1 MIIVTTRSFY
11 LSIAALFFLFFNSLQ
26 TKAQVLYR
34 VFHASGTANYGSTSV
49 TVTGG
54 GATFSG
60 GCFSPVS
67 ATNVYYITETNP
79 NVNFSFNR
87 PTDHIRVSL
96 VGVVNAPDS
105 VFFTLNGQHFR
116 VKDEMVSYPSPVQ
129 ACVCKP
135 ANSLKV
141 TSTGEVQDTMYSVSS
156 SSTCAIIDIRHP
168 NIQSFSINTVHH
180 RTAHEFWFEE
190 DTTSFITQPF
200 IDTLFCPGDSL
211 YLPYTTSFDF
221 KTGNT
226 FTAQLS
232 NASGSFASPVDI
244 GKVADINNGTVP
256 CRIPENTAAG
266 SGYRIR
272 LVSSNPKDTSLDNQ
286 VNIRV
291 KASPVAFSNTTAT
304 TACTGDTLHL
314 TGSSSTSGLTWG
326 WTGPGGFTASKEDT
340 FIANTTGSHAGNYVL
355 TAALG
360 STGCSLKDTVT
371 VAMNQSPNKPT
382 ASSNNP
388 VCETKAL
395 QLTSAGATGTYTWTG
410 PGSYSSSTQNPTV
423 SSNATLAM
431 SGNYISTVTLN
442 GCVRKDTVTVNVIAK
457 PAKPTVAAPNS
468 PLCARQDLQLTASSS
483 TGGVNYFWYG
493 PAAYTATTQNP
504 VRANA
509 QLNHAGKYYAFVTSS
524 GCASDTDSVT
534 VVVNTDPIVN
544 IFPTP
549 GATICQGS
557 GAIFTAVPT
566 NGGIP
571 TYKWYINNSNTG
583 ATAVSYNS
591 PALNNGD
598 KVYCLMTSTGTCAT
612 PFTDTSNVIT
622 MNVLPPKAPTV
633 SIVADINP
641 PWNNNTIVTFTA
653 TATNASSVAG
663 LPPSYQWK
671 KNGVN
676 IGGAVSNYWAAN
688 TNSLSANDKVCVRVK
703 SNYECPVPDTVLS
716 NCISTQFT
724 GVNDVTTSSIKV
736 YPNPVTNLL
745 HIDGLA
751 TGHSVVL
758 YDVVGRKCNVTYLDG
773 SIDMSGL
780 PAGNYVLQVVDANG
794 EREYFKVTKK

>member
-1 MIIVTTRSFY
+1 MITISTLLKKSLYLQLIVAFC
-11 LSIAALFFLFFNSLQ
+11 LFINVLG
-26 TKAQVLYR
+26 AQVMR
-34 VFHASGTANYGSTSV
+34 HVTHTSGTVNYGNTAV
-49 TVTGG
+49 TVVGG
-54 GATFSG
+54 NNLGMTCYAGLPGGYRTHYSTVSFSLNK
-60 GCFSPVS
+60 P
-67 ATNVYYITETNP
+67 TN
-79 NVNFSFNR
+79 
-87 PTDHIRVSL
+87 HIRIA
-96 VGVVNAPDS
+96 NT
-105 VFFTLNGQHFR
+105 VFDYTDTIYFNINGQRYKFNNN
-116 VKDEMVSYPSPVQ
+116 ELSGS
-129 ACVCKP
+129 ANFATCVC
-135 ANSLKV
+135 
-141 TSTGEVQDTMYSVSS
+141 SS
-156 SSTCAIIDIRHP
+156 SGFIITSDGNIVNTLTTQSGCILIDIKRP
-168 NIQSFSINTVHH
+168 NIQSFSIEHGNTVGGASFVSHDVY
-180 RTAHEFWFEE
+180 FFE

-221 KTGNT
+221 RTGNS

-232 NASGSFASPVDI
+232 NSSGSFASPVDI

-256 CRIPENTAAG
+256 CRIPDNTAAG

-291 KASPVAFSNTTAT
+291 KAGPVAFSNTTTT

-340 FIANTTGSHAGNYVL
+340 FIANTTGSHAGSYVL

-371 VAMNQSPNKPT
+371 VAVNQSPNKPT

-388 VCETKAL
+388 VCETKTL

-410 PGSYSSSTQNPTV
+410 PGSYSSSTQNPMV

-431 SGNYISTVTLN
+431 SGDYINTVTLN
-442 GCVRKDTVTVNVIAK
+442 GCTRKDTVTVNVIAK

-468 PLCARQDLQLTASSS
+468 PLCASQDLQLTANSS

-493 PAAYTATTQNP
+493 PAAYNANAQNP

-534 VVVNTDPIVN
+534 VVVNTDPVVN

-566 NGGIP
+566 NGG
-571 TYKWYINNSNTG
+571 TSAYKWYINNSNTG

-641 PWNNNTIVTFTA
+641 PWNDNTIVTFTA
-653 TATNASSVAG
+653 TVTNASSVAG
-663 LPPSYQWK
+663 LPPGYQWK

-676 IGGAVSNYWAAN
+676 IGGAIGNYWAAN

-703 SNYECPVPDTVLS
+703 SAYECPVPDTVLS
-716 NCISTQFT
+716 NCINSEFT
-724 GVNDVTTSSIKV
+724 GVNDVAISSIIV
-736 YPNPVTNLL
+736 YPNPVTQVL

-751 TGHSVVL
+751 TGQSVAL
-758 YDVVGRKCNVTYLDG
+758 YDVVGRKCNIVYQDG
-773 SIDMSGL
+773 SIDMSAL
-780 PAGNYVLQVVDANG
+780 PAGNYVLQVTDANG
-794 EREYFKVTKK
+794 GRAYFKVAKE